1 MVIHNEEA
9 EFGAGHVALAGILLT
24 HGDEGICRQCGCRPL
39 ATSRFQSAADELCA
53 VAHHASRCHARGQV
67 SGRPSPSSSPQA
79 QTCLAPLETEA
90 DLVRR
95 SV

>member
-1 MVIHNEEA
+1 
-9 EFGAGHVALAGILLT
+9 
-24 HGDEGICRQCGCRPL
+24 
-39 ATSRFQSAADELCA
+39 LCA